1 VDTAIVIGVIVLTAA
16 GLMVSWTLSRPRALR
31 DKAGARGDR
40 GLGKYEA
47 ALAQAPRRRR
57 GEGQPAAPIDDRQGP
72 PPQERRGPG
81 FRTHDPEHESGLGAP
96 PAEDYASKPVKSD
109 ESDDPS
115 DSG

>member
-57 GEGQPAAPIDDRQGP
+57 GEGQPASPIDDRQGP
-72 PPQERRGPG
+72 PPLERRGPG
-81 FRTHDPEHESGLGAP
+81 FRTHDPEEESGLGAP
-96 PAEDYASKPVKSD
+96 PAERYASKPVTSD